1 MNSGAL
7 FFFLTD
13 KRKWRPCPVRG
24 IYHGCFYF
32 GSLYVNMELLSHFG
46 VSCELLKDAF
56 VRRLRCDNSEQ
67 QICQLRLALIEDAVQ
82 KSLADSGDALVKRK
96 KTSAGK
102 SVNEKHIDDIWCLAG
117 AIKRCESVP
126 RVLLRNGKR
135 RKEELLKSQAM
146 TREKREADC
155 ASDVAPVTVSAVHS
169 SAVHSN
175 GNTTT
180 DCDGFA
186 GVSNAT
192 STAMNQSQNP
202 SDHPLENPSDQPSE
216 FSPSNQPVSPSDISE
231 NPSVFMK
238 PSNVFL
244 AKMIESV
251 NILREDVNALRTEL
265 RALKTTTLTTI
276 TTQNKCCSLYVRLD
290 GRGSDDHVGKSL
302 LESLLECT
310 VSQYAC
316 LMGTPSPSFKVKVL
330 ESDAQ
335 SVLAAG
341 AKPGCFVARWSN
353 RSRNGCCSATSPPP
367 PPPPVSPCDEEV
379 I

>member
-1 MNSGAL
+1 
-7 FFFLTD
+7 
-13 KRKWRPCPVRG
+13 
-24 IYHGCFYF
+24 
-32 GSLYVNMELLSHFG
+32 MELLPHFG
-46 VSCELLKDAF
+46 VSCEHLKDAF

-67 QICQLRLALIEDAVQ
+67 QICQLRLALFGDAVQ

-117 AIKRCESVP
+117 AIKRRESVP

-146 TREKREADC
+146 TREERVADC
-155 ASDVAPVTVSAVHS
+155 VSEVALVTVSAVHS

-186 GVSNAT
+186 GVSSAT
-192 STAMNQSQNP
+192 STAMNRSQNP
-202 SDHPLENPSDQPSE
+202 SDHPLENTLDHPSE

-231 NPSVFMK
+231 NPSVK

-265 RALKTTTLTTI
+265 RALKISPLTI
-276 TTQNKCCSLYVRLD
+276 TTNQTKCCSLYVRLD
-290 GRGSDDHVGKSL
+290 GRGSDDPVGKSL

-310 VSQYAC
+310 VSQYAR
-316 LMGTPSPSFKVKVL
+316 LSGTPSPSFKVKVL

-335 SVLAAG
+335 SALAAG
-341 AKPGCFVARWSN
+341 VSKPGCFVARWSN
-353 RSRNGCCSATSPPP
+353 RSKNGCSSATL

-379 I
+379 T